1 MAAPQKAKEK
11 ILWLRSSDNEE
22 FEVNES
28 AAIQSVMLKKMIEDD
43 CADKVI
49 PHPSVTSHILV
60 KVIEY
65 CNKHAEPTGPGD
77 AVGATNKSA
86 EDWLKI
92 FDAGFV
98 NVDQDTLIDLML
110 VSPHPFPSIPWI

>member
-1 MAAPQKAKEK
+1 MASPQKAKEK
-11 ILWLRSSDNEE
+11 ILWLHSSDNEE

-28 AAIQSVMLKKMIEDD
+28 AAIQSVTLKKMIEDD
-43 CADKVI
+43 CADKII
-49 PHPSVTSHILV
+49 PLPNITSHILV

-86 EDWLKI
+86 EDWL
-92 FDAGFV
+92 FDADFV
-98 NVDQDTLIDLML
+98 NVEQDTLIDLML